1 MTPAAKQRRTSF
13 TNEDG
18 NVVEKY
24 DLVADETKP
33 PPIPNRVSSR
43 NELPVRKSMTD
54 GPGMSGEGQGR
65 KSVRKSVN
73 VQVGDEHRSGYARQ
87 TL

>member
-24 DLVADETKP
+24 DLVDDETKP

-54 GPGMSGEGQGR
+54 GPGMSGSTLEEGQAR

-73 VQVGDEHRSGYARQ
+73 VQVGD
-87 TL
+87 